1 MLPLNGIKVVDVTTN
16 ISGPTLTMILGDLG
30 AEIIKVEKPNSGDEA
45 RKMEPRKNDDGVYF
59 LNINRQKKSVV
70 LNLKEKADLQVIYR
84 LIETADVFVENYRAG
99 VAEKMGLSYEK
110 LKEIHPQIIYLSL
123 SAYGEYGPKR
133 SYPGYDAIIQ
143 AETGLMS
150 ITGSEDLARVPVSLI
165 DQGSAMWGALGVV
178 SAVLNRM
185 KTGEGS
191 KVSTSLYETGIF
203 WANYHLLSTKL
214 TGNNP
219 AKLGSNH
226 GAFSP
231 YGAFRTKDLPIMIGI
246 SNNSLFEKLC
256 KALLVEDWI
265 ADDQFATNDVRV
277 KNRVVLNKKIEEITL
292 GLTSDQ
298 LVEKLETFGIPV
310 GKVKTMKDVLA
321 DPQQIENQCM
331 IKLPHVR
338 DGESFVT
345 RLPLTFSNCDITPK
359 VSAPMYGEQSNEV
372 LKKIQR
378 GVFDDFE

>member
-1 MLPLNGIKVVDVTTN
+1 MLPLNGIKVIDVTTN
-16 ISGPTLTMILGDLG
+16 ASGPTLTMILSDLG
-30 AEIIKVEKPNSGDEA
+30 AEVIKVEKPNSGDEA

-70 LNLKEKADLQVIYR
+70 LNLKEKDDLHAIYS
-84 LIETADVFVENYRAG
+84 LIQTADVFVENYRAG
-99 VAEKMGLSYEK
+99 IADKIGLGYEK
-110 LKEIHPQIIYLSL
+110 LKEINPQIIYASL
-123 SAYGEYGPKR
+123 SAYGEHGPKR
-133 SYPGYDAIIQ
+133 LKPGYDAIIQ

-150 ITGSEDLARVPVSLI
+150 ITGSEDLARVPVSLV
-165 DQGSAMWGALGVV
+165 DQGSGMWGALGVV
-178 SAVLNRM
+178 SAILNRM

-231 YGAFRTKDLPIMIGI
+231 YGAFRTKDVPIMIGV

-256 KALLVEDWI
+256 KALEVENWT
-265 ADDQFATNDVRV
+265 ADERFATNDVRV
-277 KNRVVLNKKIEEITL
+277 KNRSLLNTKIEEIL
-292 GLTSDQ
+292 QGKTSDE

-310 GKVKTMKDVLA
+310 AKVKTMKDVLI
-321 DPQQIENQCM
+321 DPQQIENGCI
-331 IKLPHVR
+331 IKLPHDR

-359 VSAPMYGEQSNEV
+359 AAAPMYGEHSEEV
-372 LKKIQR
+372 LEKI
-378 GVFDDFE
+378 